1 MQTFINSFARPKV
14 QTIVLFWVMVASLA
28 FSNAMAQVHQEIAAL
43 DSKIKNRQ
51 QLTNL
56 PTVYLTVPDAI
67 GKNIDDVLYKK
78 GKVAEYHKATIQV
91 VDESAPNTP
100 NRIGSFTETSLE
112 IKVRGNSTA
121 NDGKK
126 PYRLKFGKDEK
137 DAAGNVLVSHKHDMI
152 GQGYSK
158 RNWTLLT
165 NHKDASLIHN
175 ALTYYVGQAVGMPFC
190 PGYKFVDLVIND
202 EFRGN
207 YMLSDHCEVG
217 SHRIEV
223 DENTGW
229 FIESARS
236 DMIEDPSVNAG
247 GLFMTIKNPDTD
259 NYTTDQTDALKKEV
273 SDYFTRINYYM
284 GVWST
289 PCSDKEFRD
298 PVNGWRKYFDEESLV
313 NFYIGINLTGDYDGF
328 MTVKMYRETNG
339 KMQFGP
345 LWDKDLAYGNWSSD
359 DGTKLCENQ
368 QANSNTF
375 CDYMQR
381 IMTDPVF
388 IKNVHDRYHEIL
400 DAGYLE
406 KIKENIDML
415 ATLVTQSQALNYKKW
430 WTGANYPAEI
440 TKLKAYIDI
449 RVDNLTK
456 TWDKMYEDAGGK
468 NIKEPEPE
476 SEIIPE
482 TSTFTYDNASN
493 NSFSVPATAFDPNAS
508 SIEVTFARSTT
519 ESMWGFYGFNGSEW
533 NAKTFQST
541 TAQTVTIKITD
552 KAEIEAVSKNGIR
565 FQIQSNG
572 SIGNLTVTVRNI
584 GVTAPTPDPNA
595 HCQLTNLPTIY
606 LKADVIGSS
615 WAAASI
621 ECYDSMNKLTQGT
634 EWTNELLEVQYQG
647 SGKEISKNS
656 YRIKFGTET
665 KLLAS
670 GAYKQWVLL
679 ANDDDPSLM
688 RNALAKKIGDQL
700 GLPFTPGYQFVDL
713 YVNDVYMGT
722 YQITD
727 RVKAEEGRALVQ
739 NGKKKKDWHVR
750 FNSESEIEEDGLTAD
765 EYVAGSR
772 YMPNVIAKNPDPD
785 DLTTAETATL
795 LSTMK
800 SYFEQV
806 FAVDNEGHY
815 TQLADNVDQQQ
826 LIAWYVA
833 QEILC
838 IYKGFDSVEA
848 YRSVT
853 STAADQKLHMAILW
867 DSEKSLG
874 NSSKHPVEMTDLE
887 TPYSYESLMIRHAD
901 YKMMKRMF
909 RDLWQQ
915 PWFAEGVL
923 ALWTSKRASLLSDL
937 TSLTS
942 SLQQELSLSQ
952 AKDAALWPSNDDQ
965 GGTYDDKVASIRTYL
980 NKRFEYLNVKFL
992 ALARPG
998 DLNNDGK
1005 VDKLDV
1011 PLLASIL
1018 LDKSTDTYGRGDVN
1032 GDGKLSIEDLTT
1044 LIEKV
1049 K

>member
-1 MQTFINSFARPKV
+1 MVLLWTVVVISSLTTLNAQTL
-14 QTIVLFWVMVASLA
+14 QQL
-28 FSNAMAQVHQEIAAL
+28 IAAR
-43 DSKIKNRQ
+43 K
-51 QLTNL
+51 QLAGI
-56 PTVYLTVPDAI
+56 PTVYLTVPAAI
-67 GKNIDDVLYKK
+67 GKNINDVVNKTN
-78 GKVAEYHKATIQV
+78 GVAEYYDAMIQV
-91 VDESAPNTP
+91 VDDSPEGSPNH
-100 NRIGSFTETSLE
+100 LE
-112 IKVRGNSTA
+112 NFYDDKLQIKCRGNETA
-121 NDGKK
+121 QGNKK
-126 PYRLKFGKDEK
+126 PYRLKFAKDEK
-137 DAAGNVLVSHKHDMI
+137 DAAGNVTKSHKHDLI
-152 GQGYSK
+152 GHGYKK

-165 NHKDASLIHN
+165 NERDPSYMHN
-175 ALTYYVGQAVGMPFC
+175 ALAYHLGQMVGLPFC

-202 EFRGN
+202 TYIGCYQF
-207 YMLSDHCEVG
+207 SDHCEVG
-217 SHRIEV
+217 SNRIEV
-223 DENTGW
+223 DETTGW
-229 FIESARS
+229 YLELNKQGQEEEPCVSSGTLIAS
-236 DMIEDPSVNAG
+236 
-247 GLFMTIKNPDTD
+247 IKNPEPTNDEET
-259 NYTTDQTDALKKEV
+259 AKLKAEV
-273 SDYFTRINYYM
+273 SQFIKKLHDDFGIYY
-284 GVWST
+284 GGL
-289 PCSDKEFRD
+289 SDADFID
-298 PVNGWRKYFDEESLV
+298 ATTGWRSMLDEETLLKYYLAA
-313 NFYIGINLTGDYDGF
+313 NIAGNHDGF
-328 MTVKMYRETNG
+328 MTVKVYRDVNE
-339 KMQFGP
+339 KLHFGP
-345 LWDKDLAYGNWSSD
+345 IWDHDTAFGIYDNGNTLSEDGQNGTIFTNYAAKIMKKDPYFV
-359 DGTKLCENQ
+359 K
-368 QANSNTF
+368 
-375 CDYMQR
+375 R
-381 IMTDPVF
+381 
-388 IKNVHDRYHEIL
+388 VHDEWAKLIENGCTTTLHEHIT
-400 DAGYLE
+400 DIAGIVAQSYELKGKETTYQAEVNKLKNYVTKHNAWLTTAYNE
-406 KIKENIDML
+406 KY
-415 ATLVTQSQALNYKKW
+415 QAL
-430 WTGANYPAEI
+430 
-440 TKLKAYIDI
+440 
-449 RVDNLTK
+449 
-456 TWDKMYEDAGGK
+456 GGD
-468 NIKEPEPE
+468 NIKEPEPGIE
-476 SEIIPE
+476 TDPQIPE
-482 TSTFTYDNASN
+482 TSTFSYENAAN
-493 NSFSVPATAFDPNAS
+493 NSFTVPAKAFNPEAT
-508 SIEVTFARSTT
+508 SIEVTFSRTTT

-533 NAKTFQST
+533 NAKTFQGTNNKS
-541 TAQTVTIKITD
+541 VTIKITD
-552 KAEIEAVSKNGIR
+552 KADIAAVASHGIR

-572 SIGNLTVTVRNI
+572 SIGDLTVTVHNN
-584 GVTAPTPDPNA
+584 GVTAPIPDPNA
-595 HCQLTNLPTIY
+595 HRQLTNLPTIY

-621 ECYDSMNKLTQGT
+621 ECYDSKNKLTQGT
-634 EWTNELLEVQYQG
+634 EWTNEALEVQYQG
-647 SGKEISKNS
+647 SGKENSKNS

-727 RVKAEEGRALVQ
+727 RVKAEEGRALVL

-765 EYVAGSR
+765 EYVAGSK

-806 FAVDNEGHY
+806 FAVDDDGHY

-867 DSEKSLG
+867 DNEKSLG
-874 NSSKHPVEMTDLE
+874 NSGKHPVEMTDLE
-887 TPYSYESLMIRHAD
+887 TLYSYKSLMLKHAD

-923 ALWTSKRASLLSDL
+923 SLWKSKQTLLLSDL
-937 TSLTS
+937 TSLTN
-942 SLQQELSLSQ
+942 SLQQELGQSQ
-952 AKDAALWPSNDDQ
+952 AKDVTLWPSNDDK
-965 GGTYDDKVASIRTYL
+965 GDTYADKVGAIRTYL
-980 NKRFEYLNVKFL
+980 NKRFEYLTVKFT

-998 DLNNDGK
+998 DLNDDGK

-1011 PLLASIL
+1011 PLLANIL
-1018 LDKSTDTYGRGDVN
+1018 LGKSSDTYGRGDVN
-1032 GDGKLSIEDLTT
+1032 GDGKLSLEDLTA